1 MLDNRLG
8 RFCSTSAPHCP
19 AWRESEQV
27 AVSAAL
33 VLRQHSMVGRQQ
45 TPGSGLAQ
53 DLASKYERAKAMLR
67 EQVRRSV
74 AQQHAPEQPFR
85 STTSTCAAPGN
96 LSSHFAAYCSNCK
109 RKSSSLQIESNQ
121 ALRAALHEEQR
132 QRRILADGLEAQRD
146 QKEAAQRRVAE
157 LVR

>member
-1 MLDNRLG
+1 
-8 RFCSTSAPHCP
+8 
-19 AWRESEQV
+19 
-27 AVSAAL
+27 
-33 VLRQHSMVGRQQ
+33 MVGRQQ

-85 STTSTCAAPGN
+85 STTSTCAVPDR

-109 RKSSSLQIESNQ
+109 RNSSNLQIESNQ